1 MIKAFKEI
9 LAAGLILI
17 SVNSYSQ
24 VTEQWVSTYNHA
36 GSTDIAYGI
45 AADNSGNLYVTGNII
60 NGTQGADYA
69 TIKYDPSGTQEWV
82 RIYNGTLN
90 SNDYARAI
98 TSDTQGNIYVTGF
111 STFSGAVTIKY
122 NSSGDSLWVRDL
134 LYANCNKIVSDA
146 LNNVYCAGIWGD
158 VSFSDYF
165 VVKYNSSGDSLWSRR
180 YSSPGG
186 FPDVANGI
194 AVDNSGNVYLTGL
207 IYVGPHS
214 AIATLKYNSSGV
226 LLWNAVYDNP
236 AFGSDVG
243 ISVDYDN
250 LGNVYVAGYGDSSV
264 TGRDMITIKYNSSGV
279 QQWVRRYDD
288 GNDEAVS
295 IKVFDA
301 NSIYVTGPS
310 LNATRASDFIL
321 LKYDSNGMQQWLSRY
336 DRNNGTDRPS
346 KMILDNTGNIYIT
359 GMSQIEAWEDAAT
372 VKFNS
377 SGTVVWSA
385 IYNAPGI
392 YPDIGLDLVLDN
404 MENVCVAGRT
414 YSASNLEDYLTIKY
428 SQTTGIQNISSE
440 MPENFSLHQNYP
452 NPFNPSTTIVYD
464 VKGSINSGKLS
475 KVNLTVYDALG
486 KEVTVL
492 VNQIQ
497 SPGRYSVEFNAKD
510 LSSGLYY
517 CRLMSD
523 DFAETRKMLVNK

>member
-1 MIKAFKEI
+1 
-9 LAAGLILI
+9 
-17 SVNSYSQ
+17 
-24 VTEQWVSTYNHA
+24 
-36 GSTDIAYGI
+36 
-45 AADNSGNLYVTGNII
+45 
-60 NGTQGADYA
+60 
-69 TIKYDPSGTQEWV
+69 
-82 RIYNGTLN
+82 
-90 SNDYARAI
+90 
-98 TSDTQGNIYVTGF
+98 
-111 STFSGAVTIKY
+111 
-122 NSSGDSLWVRDL
+122 
-134 LYANCNKIVSDA
+134 
-146 LNNVYCAGIWGD
+146 
-158 VSFSDYF
+158 
-165 VVKYNSSGDSLWSRR
+165 
-180 YSSPGG
+180 
-186 FPDVANGI
+186 
-194 AVDNSGNVYLTGL
+194 
-207 IYVGPHS
+207 
-214 AIATLKYNSSGV
+214 
-226 LLWNAVYDNP
+226 
-236 AFGSDVG
+236 
-243 ISVDYDN
+243 
-250 LGNVYVAGYGDSSV
+250 
-264 TGRDMITIKYNSSGV
+264 
-279 QQWVRRYDD
+279 
-288 GNDEAVS
+288 
-295 IKVFDA
+295 
-301 NSIYVTGPS
+301 
-310 LNATRASDFIL
+310 
-321 LKYDSNGMQQWLSRY
+321 
-336 DRNNGTDRPS
+336 
-346 KMILDNTGNIYIT
+346 MILDNTGNIYIT

-377 SGTVVWSA
+377 SGTVVWGA